1 MTDNANGFIEIKDR
15 HINQAL
21 KNIYTK
27 KVDVKKEIEPALF
40 QHTWSNLNKSVDI
53 AFGKVEFGNPDYDFV
68 NQLKN
73 NNAVFAAFKTH
84 REQNDLVPNLWDENG
99 KLRSFSEFKKTNE
112 HIVSKYEHWLRTE
125 YDTAVIRARN
135 AANFQSFKRDADLY
149 PNLEWLPS
157 TSIEPRGEH
166 VKFYG
171 IVKPTNDP
179 FWSNNYPGDLW
190 NCKCGIT
197 NTDKE
202 PTEKT
207 PSTDYTKPQ
216 GLEENPATSGAL
228 FSNKN
233 AYVKNAYEGANEA
246 VERHVKNAILK
257 EQYNEVLKWGKE
269 NIINK
274 MTYSNISFGERKAVF
289 VKNSFTE
296 NMKYGELF
304 DAKID
309 ILRNINSYLPTHKTK
324 LRWLDNQK
332 PDEKHNVYGYHV
344 CKTKYKGNVEKM
356 KGRDFEIMFEDKG
369 KGGII
374 FYFIKFI

>member
-1 MTDNANGFIEIKDR
+1 MNN
-15 HINQAL
+15 
-21 KNIYTK
+21 
-27 KVDVKKEIEPALF
+27 
-40 QHTWSNLNKSVDI
+40 SVDI

-73 NNAVFAAFKTH
+73 NNAVFAAFKAH

-99 KLRSFSEFKKTNE
+99 KLRSFNEFKQANS

-135 AANFQSFKRDADLY
+135 AANFQKFTRDADLY

-157 TSIEPRGEH
+157 TSVEPRGEH

-171 IVKPTNDP
+171 IVKPINDP

-216 GLEENPATSGAL
+216 GLEENPGTSGAL

-233 AYVKNAYEGANEA
+233 AYVKNAYDGANEA
-246 VERHVKNAILK
+246 VEGFVENTLYKEASQKLKDYKNTLPAHNGIDYKSDNLVTGSIKVLRKIADDIKGHNKDYHVLNYVQKIESDLKNWKYIGWK
-257 EQYNEVLKWGKE
+257 ECDTYKKGHPKEGK
-269 NIINK
+269 
-274 MTYSNISFGERKAVF
+274 R
-289 VKNSFTE
+289 
-296 NMKYGELF
+296 
-304 DAKID
+304 
-309 ILRNINSYLPTHKTK
+309 
-324 LRWLDNQK
+324 
-332 PDEKHNVYGYHV
+332 KHN
-344 CKTKYKGNVEKM
+344 EA
-356 KGRDFEIMFEDKG
+356 D
-369 KGGII
+369 
-374 FYFIKFI
+374 YFIYYSTKINGITRFINVMMHRDYKMETLYCITNYKEKSIKKGLPKGIKK

>member
-1 MTDNANGFIEIKDR
+1 M
-15 HINQAL
+15 
-21 KNIYTK
+21 
-27 KVDVKKEIEPALF
+27 
-40 QHTWSNLNKSVDI
+40 
-53 AFGKVEFGNPDYDFV
+53 
-68 NQLKN
+68 
-73 NNAVFAAFKTH
+73 
-84 REQNDLVPNLWDENG
+84 
-99 KLRSFSEFKKTNE
+99 RSFDDFKKANS

-135 AANFQSFKRDADLY
+135 AANFQKFTRDADLY

-171 IVKPTNDP
+171 IVKPINDP

-202 PTEKT
+202 PTEIT
-207 PSTDYTKPQ
+207 PSIDYIKPQ
-216 GLEENPATSGAL
+216 GLEENPSTSGAL

-233 AYVKNAYEGANEA
+233 AYVKNAHNGANEA
-246 VERHVKNAILK
+246 VEKHVKNAILK
-257 EQYNEVLKWGKE
+257 ERYNEVLKWGKE

-309 ILRNINSYLPTHKTK
+309 ILRNISSYLPTHKTK

-332 PDEKHNVYGYHV
+332 PDEKHNVNGYHV
-344 CKTKYKGNVEKM
+344 YKTKYRGNVEKM
-356 KGRDFEIMFEDKG
+356 KGRDFEIMFEDRG

>member
-1 MTDNANGFIEIKDR
+1 MNN
-15 HINQAL
+15 
-21 KNIYTK
+21 
-27 KVDVKKEIEPALF
+27 
-40 QHTWSNLNKSVDI
+40 SVDI

-73 NNAVFAAFKTH
+73 NNAVFAAFKAH
-84 REQNDLVPNLWDENG
+84 REQNDLIPNLWDEKG
-99 KLRSFSEFKKTNE
+99 KLRSYDEFKQANS

-135 AANFQSFKRDADLY
+135 AANFQKFTRDADLY

-171 IVKPTNDP
+171 IVKPLNDP

-202 PTEKT
+202 PTEIT
-207 PSTDYTKPQ
+207 PSTDYIKPQ

-233 AYVKNAYEGANEA
+233 AYVKNSYSGANEA
-246 VERHVKNAILK
+246 VEAFVPMQIIKKRRAEIKEIAKINLLDKKIKIDSIGREVEFTVSGIKEAINQPHKNLYEKNEAILNIQKLLKESTFIKSTKHDNNDNIIFYYFETEIANSKSFIILK
-257 EQYNEVLKWGKE
+257 E
-269 NIINK
+269 
-274 MTYSNISFGERKAVF
+274 
-289 VKNSFTE
+289 
-296 NMKYGELF
+296 
-304 DAKID
+304 D
-309 ILRNINSYLPTHKTK
+309 ILNKKT
-324 LRWLDNQK
+324 RFYTI
-332 PDEKHNVYGYHV
+332 V
-344 CKTKYKGNVEKM
+344 
-356 KGRDFEIMFEDKG
+356 DK
-369 KGGII
+369 
-374 FYFIKFI
+374 IKK